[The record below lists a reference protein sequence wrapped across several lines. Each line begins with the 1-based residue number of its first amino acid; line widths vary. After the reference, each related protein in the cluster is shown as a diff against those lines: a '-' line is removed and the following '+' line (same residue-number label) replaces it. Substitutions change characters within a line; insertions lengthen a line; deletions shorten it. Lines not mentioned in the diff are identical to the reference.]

1 MSYKVIKIT
10 AEDENGIHYEELG
23 SVSLHFGYTYGS
35 PSEDEIHNELSK
47 EVYKFLLKNK
57 SDTDLDNIAVVD
69 EGWSSI
75 RKIVWRGGDKKAV
88 WAAYKVAEI
97 KEDESSW
104 RSFSTPGKDSKE
116 LENRIHYPINFNP
129 YSFDPSEAIFSW
141 YPLHSFFNLE
151 DALANVNAHEN
162 EWHKH
167 WIWHSEFEGKLE
179 VLHVDYW
186 EGEVKENFTE
196 RDLWPIVLKDR
207 EDEEKAF
214 KEKEEEKKRLA
225 EEAKR
230 RREREEA
237 ERRAKYQAENPWYY
251 LEDELKSLEEEA
263 SELSDRIRNRWDNS
277 TVHKVYNS
285 YWDTEFEEGEPR
297 DLLGEDQA
305 NRIQNRLYAI
315 GDRERELREAIS
327 TMRES
332 KRAADEKKKQE
343 EYYSKVDNLNNLLSD
358 PIIAKRIVEIKRG
371 A

>member
-10 AEDENGIHYEELG
+10 AEDEHGIHYEELG

-35 PSEDEIHNELSK
+35 PSEDEIHNGLSK

-57 SDTDLDNIAVVD
+57 SSIELDNIAVI
-69 EGWSSI
+69 ESSWSNLQ
-75 RKIVWRGGDKKAV
+75 KIIWWGGNKKVV

-97 KEDESSW
+97 KENNSGW
-104 RSFSTPGKDSKE
+104 RAFSTPEKDSKE
-116 LENRIHYPINFNP
+116 LENRIHYPVNFNP

-179 VLHVDYW
+179 VLHIDFW
-186 EGEVKENFTE
+186 EGALKESFTE
-196 RDLWPIVLKDR
+196 RDLWPVVLKDK
-207 EDEEKAF
+207 EEEKKAF
-214 KEKEEEKKRLA
+214 EEKEAEKKRLA
-225 EEAKR
+225 EEAKQ

-237 ERRAKYQAENPWYY
+237 DRRAKYQRENPWYY
-251 LEDELKSLEEEA
+251 LEEELKVLEKEA
-263 SELSDRIRNRWDNS
+263 SELSDKLRYRWDNS
-277 TVHKVYNS
+277 TVHKYYSS

-297 DLLGEDQA
+297 DLLGEEQA
-305 NRIQNRLYAI
+305 SKIQNRLYAI

-327 TMRES
+327 TARKS
-332 KRAADEKKKQE
+332 KELADERKKQE
-343 EYYSKVDNLNNLLSD
+343 EYYSKVDNLSSLLSD
-358 PIIAKRIVEIKRG
+358 PIIAKRIEEIKKG
-371 A
+371 E